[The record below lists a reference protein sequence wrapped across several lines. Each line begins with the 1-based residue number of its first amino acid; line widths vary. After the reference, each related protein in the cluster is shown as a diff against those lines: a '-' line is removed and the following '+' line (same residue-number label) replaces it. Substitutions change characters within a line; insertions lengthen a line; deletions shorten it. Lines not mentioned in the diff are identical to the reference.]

1 MDAADARRF
10 ARVLARRSFVNST
23 VAILLVWGIFVAAT
37 GVSGYV
43 TKHHLISLIAGVLF
57 GALIF
62 VGGLMLKNGKGWGFW
77 LGVVVTALMFFQ
89 FAGAYA
95 SKHLIWP
102 AGTMALLSVLALIAL
117 FVSRR
122 A

>member
-1 MDAADARRF
+1 MNTSVILF
-10 ARVLARRSFVNST
+10 A
-23 VAILLVWGIFVAAT
+23 WGTFVAAV
-37 GVSGYV
+37 GVSSYV
-43 TKHHLISLIAGVLF
+43 TKHHLVSLIAGVLF
-57 GALIF
+57 GALII
-62 VGGLMLKNGKGWGFW
+62 GGGALLKKGTDWGFW

-102 AGTMALLSVLALIAL
+102 AGTMALLSVVALIAL
-117 FVSRR
+117 FIARR